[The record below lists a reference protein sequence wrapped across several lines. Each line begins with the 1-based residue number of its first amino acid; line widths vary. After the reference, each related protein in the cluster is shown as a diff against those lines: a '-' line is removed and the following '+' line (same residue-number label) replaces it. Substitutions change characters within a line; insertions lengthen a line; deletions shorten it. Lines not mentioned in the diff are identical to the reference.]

1 MKNELELERKLFRN
15 YMNSFLAGLW
25 LKSSM
30 ASFISLFPFY
40 VKGAGKVKGLRNA
53 VDVPVVGWVNEIIT

>member
-1 MKNELELERKLFRN
+1 
-15 YMNSFLAGLW
+15 MNSFLAWLW

-30 ASFISLFPFY
+30 ASFISLLTVY
-40 VKGAGKVKGLRNA
+40 VKGTREVKGLRNG